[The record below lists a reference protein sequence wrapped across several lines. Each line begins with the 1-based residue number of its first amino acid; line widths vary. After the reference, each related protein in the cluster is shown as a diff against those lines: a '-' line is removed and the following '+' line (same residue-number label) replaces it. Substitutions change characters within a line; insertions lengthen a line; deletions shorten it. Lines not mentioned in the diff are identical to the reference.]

1 MKKKFKQRN
10 AERKVEKKT
19 DKKKQSNLLRVMSHI
34 LHVRSAKKSDCT
46 KATDAEKVVLRKKLR
61 EASKASKSRTKR
73 LKKLMSST
81 ARTVTINGI
90 LDLPCCPDTDS
101 DHTVISRSQWKT
113 LLQVDPAVQEIHL
126 ATPVCSLAY
135 GSHPIEATKK
145 ALLNVLIHTTAGPGQ
160 PTETVPCLIMDVD
173 DDEFIMGRDLL
184 TSLGIDVDR
193 QLEQLA
199 SHVDDET
206 SGDSFELDVD
216 ENKPQPH
223 GQ

>member
-81 ARTVTINGI
+81 A
-90 LDLPCCPDTDS
+90 L
-101 DHTVISRSQWKT
+101 ISRSQWKT